1 MLVKSIFCL
10 IRSFTEYKRSNTGYF
25 RDTYIKQQGCSGHI
39 SEVTDRLGMLI
50 PLPQLPSVAQVTA
63 LLPLLNT
70 SVALG
75 LLAEHIPLSIAS
87 LPIVTESCYHL
98 FNNLLH

>member
-10 IRSFTEYKRSNTGYF
+10 IRSLTEYKRSNTGYF
-25 RDTYIKQQGCSGHI
+25 SGTYIKRQGCSVHI

-50 PLPQLPSVAQVTA
+50 PLLQLLSATQVTA

-75 LLAEHIPLSIAS
+75 LSAEHMPLSISS
-87 LPIVTESCYHL
+87 LPIISEYSYHL